1 MKAAAAAHLAEAQ
14 AHAQA
19 LAHEQNG
26 GSDGGSGSGS
36 GNGGRPKKGSAGA
49 GAGGRKRHVL
59 FSADVGPMAFP
70 TGPLVGV
77 PAAGSE
83 DGTDGNGT
91 KAVKP
96 RKKASPTSAKKRAA
110 DTDADGD
117 AAGGMDDNGVAP
129 PAPKV
134 SLI

>member
-19 LAHEQNG
+19 LADEQNG

-36 GNGGRPKKGSAGA
+36 GSGGRPKKGT

-59 FSADVGPMAFP
+59 FSADVGPTAFP

-96 RKKASPTSAKKRAA
+96 RKKASPTAAKKRAA

-117 AAGGMDDNGVAP
+117 AAGGVDDDGVAP